1 MESWPFHTNNEA
13 AIIARYDNVAV
24 AKRPIG
30 RGSVVR
36 LNGFEI
42 RVMDDIAAGQRFA
55 IRDIEGG
62 ELLNQY
68 GWPFGISNGIKGGAL
83 VSPSSMRRHQEDIR
97 EMAERRIESLRGVSR
112 FTPPVFTDIGRTFDG
127 YARQDG
133 RAGTRNFYLV
143 VPSSLCASDVASKI
157 AATSGS
163 VARGIEGIDGVV
175 AAAHTEGCGCN
186 DGEIIERLITVLKN
200 TIMHPN
206 VGGALIVDLGC
217 EKVHG
222 NDLMDALGDPK
233 TAGKPVDALSIQASG
248 GTRRAIEKG
257 REVVLSRLAEVSSV
271 KRRPLPLSLLSAG
284 LECGASDTFS
294 GLTANPLIGKTVD
307 RLVSGGG
314 SAMLSEVPEM
324 LGAEA
329 LLLSR
334 MNAAETVERFVK
346 GVEYYR
352 SIAEGLGVSMD
363 GNFVYGN
370 EKGGLLNPALKSLGA
385 VLKGGEAEIVS
396 FLEYGETIK
405 EQGLSLMNGPGNDLE
420 SMTGIVAGGANIIL
434 FSTGMGATEGNLI
447 APVIKI
453 SSTTGLFRRMDEDID
468 FDAGPL
474 LDGEITLDE
483 MSGRL
488 MDLTV
493 DVASGKKTWAEQWEK
508 RSFQIW
514 SAGKLSL

>member
-1 MESWPFHTNNEA
+1 MESWPFHTNSEA

-83 VSPSSMRRHQEDIR
+83 VSPSSIRRHQEDIR

-222 NDLMDALGDPK
+222 NDLLDALGGPK
-233 TAGKPVDALSIQASG
+233 AAGKPVDALSIQASG

-307 RLVSGGG
+307 RLISGGG

-474 LDGEITLDE
+474 LDDSITLDE